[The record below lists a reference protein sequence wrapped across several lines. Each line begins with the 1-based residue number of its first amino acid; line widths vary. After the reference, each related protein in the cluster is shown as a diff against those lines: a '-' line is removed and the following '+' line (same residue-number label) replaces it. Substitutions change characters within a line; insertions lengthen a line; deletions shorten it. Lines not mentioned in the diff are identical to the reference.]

1 MTLEFPKG
9 DLEKNVSREF
19 IARINLHGS
28 TGFVELVIADD
39 VELDNRDREDL
50 FVKGNETSTI
60 QFRQVGYKNGKP
72 LYLVEDL
79 KEHDLTHFIEELHKE
94 IENRKEVDTILDGK
108 ISANTEN
115 INLILKKIDG
125 IVNYKGSL
133 VVDKDYSGDELQ
145 SGFAKM
151 LMGNGLGG
159 HDVLSAGW
167 FYLVES
173 SEEPLYKHT
182 IDGVK
187 VGKGD
192 YLKIENSVVVEEI
205 RSSDVQIL
213 DTLDGDVV
221 HFDDLCAVSSD
232 LDSKIN
238 TEKTNITNMSA
249 YVEDTFVHLS
259 GDTVNGNLSAVE
271 LCADSVN
278 ATNGTVANATITNL
292 TAADSDITNATIDN
306 LTVDISDVY
315 FADSKRK
322 ASEICAD
329 IYDQIGSND
338 KDISNITLSV
348 GNLSGLLESTVTS
361 CNVLNGRV
369 DDLCVAISSEI
380 ISIDTRTAR
389 NEGDISEISTKI
401 DGIVNFKGVLNISGD
416 LTGDIAGTGF
426 CHLFL
431 ENGYTDDFGLSNGW
445 IYIIK
450 SETEPI
456 DNHHVDGV
464 KVGSGDYLRINE
476 STTVSGITK
485 DKVSI
490 ADLFD
495 SDSVHYDC
503 LSAISSA
510 LSLDLSVE
518 RNNVSNMSAYVDSI
532 CADIQSQVTAND
544 KEISDITLSVG
555 NLSGLLGTTATSC
568 NVLNGRV
575 DDLCVAISSDV
586 ITLST

>member
-115 INLILKKIDG
+115 INLILKRIDG

-205 RSSDVQIL
+205 KSSDVQIL

-221 HFDDLCAVSSD
+221 HLDDLCAVSSD

-238 TEKTNITNMSA
+238 TEKTNIT
-249 YVEDTFVHLS
+249 
-259 GDTVNGNLSAVE
+259 
-271 LCADSVN
+271 
-278 ATNGTVANATITNL
+278 
-292 TAADSDITNATIDN
+292 
-306 LTVDISDVY
+306 
-315 FADSKRK
+315 
-322 ASEICAD
+322 
-329 IYDQIGSND
+329 
-338 KDISNITLSV
+338 
-348 GNLSGLLESTVTS
+348 
-361 CNVLNGRV
+361 
-369 DDLCVAISSEI
+369 
-380 ISIDTRTAR
+380 
-389 NEGDISEISTKI
+389 
-401 DGIVNFKGVLNISGD
+401 
-416 LTGDIAGTGF
+416 
-426 CHLFL
+426 
-431 ENGYTDDFGLSNGW
+431 
-445 IYIIK
+445 
-450 SETEPI
+450 
-456 DNHHVDGV
+456 
-464 KVGSGDYLRINE
+464 
-476 STTVSGITK
+476 
-485 DKVSI
+485 
-490 ADLFD
+490 
-495 SDSVHYDC
+495 
-503 LSAISSA
+503 
-510 LSLDLSVE
+510 
-518 RNNVSNMSAYVDSI
+518 NMSAYVDSI

-575 DDLCVAISSDV
+575 DNLCVAISSDV

>member
-1 MTLEFPKG
+1 MELGK
-9 DLEKNVSREF
+9 
-19 IARINLHGS
+19 RI
-28 TGFVELVIADD
+28 D
-39 VELDNRDREDL
+39 
-50 FVKGNETSTI
+50 
-60 QFRQVGYKNGKP
+60 
-72 LYLVEDL
+72 
-79 KEHDLTHFIEELHKE
+79 
-94 IENRKEVDTILDGK
+94 
-108 ISANTEN
+108 NTETDIKN
-115 INLILKKIDG
+115 IYNKLSG
-125 IVNYKGSL
+125 IVNFKGSL
-133 VVDKDYSGDELQ
+133 TVNKDYSGGERQ
-145 SGFAKM
+145 SGFAEM
-151 LMGNGLGG
+151 FMDNEFGA
-159 HDVLSAGW
+159 HDVLSVGW

-205 RSSDVQIL
+205 KLSDVLIL

-259 GDTVNGNLSAVE
+259 GDTVNGNLSVVE

-329 IYDQIGSND
+329 IYDQIGLND

-361 CNVLNGRV
+361 CNALNGRV
-369 DDLCVAISSEI
+369 DDLCTAISSEI

-389 NEGDISEISTKI
+389 NEDDISEISTKI